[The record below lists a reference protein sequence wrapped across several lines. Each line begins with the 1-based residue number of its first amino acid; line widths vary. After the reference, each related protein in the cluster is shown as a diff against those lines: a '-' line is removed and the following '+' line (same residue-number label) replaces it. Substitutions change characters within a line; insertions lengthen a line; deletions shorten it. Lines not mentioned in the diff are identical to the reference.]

1 MKRLIILF
9 QEVIIGFVAVSVLF
23 FWDPS
28 LSKGLLLFTI
38 LLGVIVYRPQ
48 FEKKI
53 ESMYALSRIVRGILR
68 KPCTLILVTVI
79 LANQNRNLQS
89 ALGIISS
96 YALIASVAS
105 ISFLIFRKLREFREN
120 LIAVSIAAVM
130 LLLGWLFPSALTLPL
145 FANSY
150 LPSFWFFEIASGD
163 LFAFLLV
170 GVLSLWLFRLRHRF
184 DRND

>member
-1 MKRLIILF
+1 MKRLMILL
-9 QEVIIGFVAVSVLF
+9 QEVLIGFLVVSVLF
-23 FWDPS
+23 FWDTS

-53 ESMYALSRIVRGILR
+53 ESTDALSRIVRGILK

-89 ALGIISS
+89 ALGIISA
-96 YALIASVAS
+96 YALVASVAS
-105 ISFLIFRKLREFREN
+105 ISFLIFAKMREFRES
-120 LIAVSIAAVM
+120 LIAVSIAAAM
-130 LLLGWLFPSALTLPL
+130 LLSGWLFPSAFALPL
-145 FANSY
+145 FANIY
-150 LPSFWFFEIASGD
+150 FPSFWLFEIASGD
-163 LFAFLLV
+163 LLAFLLV

-184 DRND
+184 DRKD

>member
-1 MKRLIILF
+1 MKRLMILL
-9 QEVIIGFVAVSVLF
+9 QEVLIGFLVVSVLF
-23 FWDPS
+23 FWDTS

-53 ESMYALSRIVRGILR
+53 ESTDAFSRIVRGILK

-89 ALGIISS
+89 ALGIISA
-96 YALIASVAS
+96 YALVASVAS
-105 ISFLIFRKLREFREN
+105 ISFLIFAKMREFRES
-120 LIAVSIAAVM
+120 LIAVSIAAAM
-130 LLLGWLFPSALTLPL
+130 LLSGWLFPSAFTLPL
-145 FANSY
+145 FANIY
-150 LPSFWFFEIASGD
+150 FPSFWLFEIASGD
-163 LFAFLLV
+163 LLAFLLV

-184 DRND
+184 DRKD

>member
-1 MKRLIILF
+1 MILL
-9 QEVIIGFVAVSVLF
+9 QEILIGFVVVSVLF
-23 FWDPS
+23 FWDPP

-38 LLGVIVYRPQ
+38 LLGVVVYRPQ

-53 ESMYALSRIVRGILR
+53 ESAYALSRIVRGILR

-105 ISFLIFRKLREFREN
+105 ISFLIFRKLREFRES
-120 LIAVSIAAVM
+120 LVVVSIAAVM
-130 LLLGWLFPSALTLPL
+130 LLSGWLFPSVLTLTL
-145 FANSY
+145 FANIY
-150 LPSFWFFEIASGD
+150 LPSFWLFEIASGD
-163 LFAFLLV
+163 LFAFMLV
-170 GVLSLWLFRLRHRF
+170 VVLSLWLFRIRHRF
-184 DRND
+184 DRKD